1 MSEPAKTEEEFK
13 GAKGAWYVVILLA
26 LANGVSFM
34 DRGFVSLVIDP
45 IKETLGVTDTQIGL
59 MIGPAFIIF
68 YSTVSLPIAQLAD
81 AHNRKRIILV
91 GMFFWSACT
100 ALFGLSRNFTVLA
113 GARMGIGLGEAALVP
128 AGVSIISDMVPR
140 AKIGRAVSMFT
151 AGGIMGGSI
160 SSILGGV
167 LMLWLTK
174 IGVIDVPV
182 LGALHPWQAAFV
194 IISLPGIVLGL
205 VILFTMR
212 EPMRRARTAVAA
224 KPTTSGETARYLWA
238 NKRAVLALIM
248 GFAFISGV
256 SSGGG
261 WMPTFF
267 MRTYDLTPATVGGLV
282 GSMALTLGVFGAVL
296 GGSTADFLRKRGR
309 EDANILVAVVAML
322 IMLPLSIGIYL
333 TNFVWLAFSLLAG
346 KVLLTSM
353 AFGVAHS
360 CVSLAVPTTMKSQAV
375 AVYLLCANFF
385 GIGFVPLLIPV
396 MTDYVFRDPLSL
408 RYSLAMVSVVGTPI
422 AVGLLLIARKPFL
435 GHLINLAKP
444 PPEPLAATT

>member
-1 MSEPAKTEEEFK
+1 MSEAAKTEEDFK
-13 GAKGAWYVVILLA
+13 GVRGAWYVVILLA
-26 LANGVSFM
+26 MANGVSFM
-34 DRGFVSLVIDP
+34 DRGFVALVIDP
-45 IKETLGVTDTQIGL
+45 IKQTLHVTDTQIGL

-81 AHNRKRIILV
+81 AHNRKRIILA

-100 ALFGLSRNFTVLA
+100 ALFGLARNFATLGV
-113 GARMGIGLGEAALVP
+113 ARMGIGLGEAALVP
-128 AGVSIISDMVPR
+128 AGVSIIGDMVPR

-151 AGGIMGGSI
+151 AGGILGGSL
-160 SSILGGV
+160 SSILGGF

-174 IGVIDVPV
+174 IGVIHIPV
-182 LGALHPWQAAFV
+182 FGDLHPWQSAFV
-194 IISLPGIVLGL
+194 IISLPGIVLGF
-205 VILFTMR
+205 VIMLTMR
-212 EPMRRARTAVAA
+212 EPMRRARATAAN
-224 KPTTSGETARYLWA
+224 KPKTSRQTARYLWT
-238 NKRAVLALIM
+238 NKRAVLSLIL

-261 WMPTFF
+261 WTPTFF
-267 MRTYDLTPATVGGLV
+267 MRTYNLSPATVGTAI

-296 GGSTADFLRKRGR
+296 GGWTADLLRKRGR
-309 EDANILVAVVAML
+309 EDANILVAVAAML
-322 IMLPLSIGIYL
+322 LMLPMSVTIFM
-333 TNFVWLAFSLLAG
+333 TNYVWIAFSLMAG

-360 CVSLAVPTTMKSQAV
+360 CVSLAVPTTMRSQAV

-422 AVGLLLIARKPFL
+422 SVGLLLIARRPFL
-435 GHLINLAKP
+435 SHLRD
-444 PPEPLAATT
+444 LAAPAPSPAAA